1 MSGYRVLPGTDTVET
16 PTRPSGSR
24 LSATISYMADVLI
37 REIICSNCLGRTRQ
51 VLPTLEPII
60 WLQAVS
66 SEDGTYINYACPMC
80 SKLSQSRIESEAKI
94 FQDVDLTKIP
104 DGFTVYI
111 VFLKCA
117 KPDYESPV
125 ILLAPT
131 KKDVSDG
138 EFMTHIREDWSTHGA
153 VCAKGYPPTYPYEVR
168 ISKQLESEL

>member
-1 MSGYRVLPGTDTVET
+1 
-16 PTRPSGSR
+16 
-24 LSATISYMADVLI
+24 MADVLM

-51 VLPTLEPII
+51 LLPTLEPII

-66 SEDGTYINYACPMC
+66 SEDGTYINYACPVC
-80 SKLSQSRIESEAKI
+80 SKLSRSRVESEAKI
-94 FQDVDLTKIP
+94 FQDLDLTKFP
-104 DGFTVYI
+104 DSLTVYI

-117 KPDYESPV
+117 KLDCESPV

-138 EFMTHIREDWSTHGA
+138 VFMAHIREDWGTESA

-168 ISKQLESEL
+168 IWKQLESEP